1 MLVFSRALREKKEP
15 RVKSLSLLSKWG
27 IILLLLLL
35 SMMTRRDDVAR
46 HTRSKGTIIKE
57 KETYRSYDERSV
69 ILRGNKHNL
78 CVCVY
83 LWGCFFLLQ
92 KYPRHH
98 YICGSDKVW
107 QFLVFTSRYLN
118 DDIYD
123 ISLSLT
129 RLRFKVIISIIAA
142 YSWWLRST
150 RPRR

>member
-1 MLVFSRALREKKEP
+1 MEENDAKMLVFSRALREKKEP

-78 CVCVY
+78 CVCVFVGM
-83 LWGCFFLLQ
+83 LFSST
-92 KYPRHH
+92 K
-98 YICGSDKVW
+98 IS
-107 QFLVFTSRYLN
+107 TS
-118 DDIYD
+118 
-123 ISLSLT
+123 SL
-129 RLRFKVIISIIAA
+129 RL
-142 YSWWLRST
+142 WLR
-150 RPRR
+150 

>member
-1 MLVFSRALREKKEP
+1 MSFVEENDAKVLVFSRALREKKEP

-78 CVCVY
+78 CVCVFVGM
-83 LWGCFFLLQ
+83 LFSST
-92 KYPRHH
+92 K
-98 YICGSDKVW
+98 IS
-107 QFLVFTSRYLN
+107 TS
-118 DDIYD
+118 
-123 ISLSLT
+123 SL
-129 RLRFKVIISIIAA
+129 RL
-142 YSWWLRST
+142 WLR
-150 RPRR
+150 

>member
-1 MLVFSRALREKKEP
+1 VEENDAKVLVFSRALREKKEP

-78 CVCVY
+78 CVCVFVGM
-83 LWGCFFLLQ
+83 LFSST
-92 KYPRHH
+92 K
-98 YICGSDKVW
+98 IS
-107 QFLVFTSRYLN
+107 TS
-118 DDIYD
+118 
-123 ISLSLT
+123 SL
-129 RLRFKVIISIIAA
+129 RL
-142 YSWWLRST
+142 WLR
-150 RPRR
+150 

>member
-1 MLVFSRALREKKEP
+1 MEENDAKVLVFSRALREKKEP

-78 CVCVY
+78 CVCVFVGMLFSY
-83 LWGCFFLLQ
+83 KNIHVITTFVAQ
-92 KYPRHH
+92 IKY
-98 YICGSDKVW
+98 GS
-107 QFLVFTSRYLN
+107 F
-118 DDIYD
+118 
-123 ISLSLT
+123 
-129 RLRFKVIISIIAA
+129 
-142 YSWWLRST
+142 
-150 RPRR
+150 

>member
-1 MLVFSRALREKKEP
+1 MEENDAKVLVFSRALREKKEP

-78 CVCVY
+78 CVCVFVGM
-83 LWGCFFLLQ
+83 LFSSI
-92 KYPRHH
+92 K
-98 YICGSDKVW
+98 IS
-107 QFLVFTSRYLN
+107 TS
-118 DDIYD
+118 
-123 ISLSLT
+123 SL
-129 RLRFKVIISIIAA
+129 RL
-142 YSWWLRST
+142 WLR
-150 RPRR
+150 

>member
-1 MLVFSRALREKKEP
+1 VEENDAKVLVFSRALREKKEP

-78 CVCVY
+78 CVCVFVGM
-83 LWGCFFLLQ
+83 LFSST
-92 KYPRHH
+92 K
-98 YICGSDKVW
+98 IS
-107 QFLVFTSRYLN
+107 TS
-118 DDIYD
+118 
-123 ISLSLT
+123 SLHL
-129 RLRFKVIISIIAA
+129 
-142 YSWWLRST
+142 WLR
-150 RPRR
+150 

>member
-1 MLVFSRALREKKEP
+1 MEENDAKVLVFSRALREKKEP

-78 CVCVY
+78 CVCVFVGM
-83 LWGCFFLLQ
+83 LFSST
-92 KYPRHH
+92 K
-98 YICGSDKVW
+98 IS
-107 QFLVFTSRYLN
+107 TS
-118 DDIYD
+118 
-123 ISLSLT
+123 SL
-129 RLRFKVIISIIAA
+129 RL
-142 YSWWLRST
+142 WLR
-150 RPRR
+150 

>member
-1 MLVFSRALREKKEP
+1 VEENDAKMLVFSRALREKKEP

-78 CVCVY
+78 CVCVFVGM
-83 LWGCFFLLQ
+83 LFSST
-92 KYPRHH
+92 K
-98 YICGSDKVW
+98 IS
-107 QFLVFTSRYLN
+107 TS
-118 DDIYD
+118 
-123 ISLSLT
+123 SL
-129 RLRFKVIISIIAA
+129 RL
-142 YSWWLRST
+142 WLR
-150 RPRR
+150 

>member
-1 MLVFSRALREKKEP
+1 MLLLFFSRALREKKEP

-78 CVCVY
+78 CVCVFVGM
-83 LWGCFFLLQ
+83 LFSST
-92 KYPRHH
+92 K
-98 YICGSDKVW
+98 IS
-107 QFLVFTSRYLN
+107 TS
-118 DDIYD
+118 
-123 ISLSLT
+123 SL
-129 RLRFKVIISIIAA
+129 RL
-142 YSWWLRST
+142 WLR
-150 RPRR
+150 

>member
-1 MLVFSRALREKKEP
+1 MEENDAKVLVFSRALREKKEP

-78 CVCVY
+78 CVCVFVGM
-83 LWGCFFLLQ
+83 LFSST
-92 KYPRHH
+92 K
-98 YICGSDKVW
+98 IS
-107 QFLVFTSRYLN
+107 TS
-118 DDIYD
+118 
-123 ISLSLT
+123 SQ
-129 RLRFKVIISIIAA
+129 RL
-142 YSWWLRST
+142 WLR
-150 RPRR
+150 